1 VWIDWLAILWIGL
14 ISLVFFAPFS
24 HARIPWNSGF
34 DWNVFNYTLLTVGG
48 AFLLF
53 GG

>member
-24 HARIPWNSGF
+24 YAGIPWNSGF
-34 DWNVFNYTLLTVGG
+34 DWNVFNYTC
-48 AFLLF
+48 
-53 GG
+53 